1 MGQDSRSQAARAR
14 RVLKASTRRAQA
26 RSRRRSGRLAVFAL
40 TLVVASPL
48 PAAAQST
55 VWDSV
60 LSNTN
65 WYVPVPNL
73 IAYMASSQSF
83 TTPPPIAV
91 GDQTLWAL
99 GTASQGAFSG
109 TSTASF
115 RAGPISF
122 SETTSMQGLVSP
134 SGQIVIVFTPVDG
147 GTATIGIGQMRSI
160 AGVPLMEMQMMT
172 GSSLLVTHWAYM
184 TPYDPATFTP
194 PPPVPIPANTSPQW
208 SWTAGTT
215 WRIASPT
222 LFGTA
227 TPGTFKITNYGSGYF
242 WGLGAAPVG
251 SPSGNFTIMGSMT
264 PEGNVLFSVLQNGV
278 LTSLTGQIA
287 GDPTTGAMLLHAYAA
302 SGPFGSATSAQ
313 IAPVSD
319 IAAGMTYF
327 ASDVGTTV
335 NPVFTGGR
343 LQIDA
348 MVQADAHNFTLDGSG
363 TNTIDQRGH
372 AAIFAGVFSDAA
384 SGVPGGLII
393 NNSESGGFIRLTG
406 ASTYT
411 GPTLVGA
418 GATLIVDG
426 AIVSPVTV
434 DAGGTLAGRGTVGTT
449 TVLAGGTLAPGDSTP
464 GNLTIHGD
472 LTLGAGSTTSIAIFG
487 STASRAHVT
496 GHAGLAGSAQF
507 VIDPAAGLLNRYTFL
522 SADGTSGAFDALTT
536 VGLPGFMSASLAYA
550 PGDVAVNIASD
561 LGGMAGLDGNQRAL
575 AAALDLSFNSGHGTV
590 TGLLSLPTDAVPAA
604 LSTLGGDGMS
614 GAQTTAFGSA
624 DLFMSQMMGQGALW
638 LGANDV
644 KAASSGPGPQALPF
658 AAARPS
664 AAIFPALPGERRP
677 PAFRTWAVGFDSS
690 AKLAGDAGAG
700 SAGVSGRAAG
710 VAAGIDGEA
719 APDLLLG
726 FSAAGS
732 SGSFSVP
739 DRATSGRL
747 DALQLGAYGVA
758 RHGSFYAAGA
768 LGFAVIENSTERTIG
783 GIGPTET
790 ATASFRSGLLAARLE
805 VGTRWTWNELF
816 IRPFVAVQPAWL
828 WQPAF
833 NETSTAVTGAPGVLG
848 LAYADKT
855 IASVPL
861 FLGAELSTR
870 VALDNGMLWSP
881 YARLAWVHEFAAD
894 RSIAA
899 SLLALP
905 PASFSVQGAP
915 AARDA
920 ARVSLGASLAATPQ
934 LALFGSLDGE
944 FSSRSQVYAGKG
956 GVRLSW

>member
-1 MGQDSRSQAARAR
+1 
-14 RVLKASTRRAQA
+14 V
-26 RSRRRSGRLAVFAL
+26 LAVSVL

-55 VWDSV
+55 VWDSL

-99 GTASQGAFSG
+99 GTASQGAFTG

-122 SETTSMQGLVSP
+122 SETTSMQGMVSP

-147 GTATIGIGQMRSI
+147 GAATIGIGQMRSI

-208 SWTAGTT
+208 SWTPGTT
-215 WRIASPT
+215 WRISSST

-242 WGLGAAPVG
+242 WGLGAAPMG
-251 SPSGNFTIMGSMT
+251 STSGNFTIMGSMT

-287 GDPTTGAMLLHAYAA
+287 GDPTTAAMLLHAYGA
-302 SGPFGSATSAQ
+302 SGPFGSATAAQ

-335 NPVFTGGR
+335 NPVFTGGT

-348 MVQADAHNFTLDGSG
+348 MVQADAHNFTVDGSG

-372 AAIFAGVFSDAA
+372 AAVFSGVFSDAV

-393 NNSESGGFIRLTG
+393 SNSESGGFIRLTG

-434 DAGGTLAGRGTVGTT
+434 DAGGILAGRGAVGTT
-449 TVLAGGTLAPGDSTP
+449 TVLAGGTLAPGNSFGT
-464 GNLTIHGD
+464 LTIHGD
-472 LTLGAGSTTSIAIFG
+472 LTLGAGSATSIAISG
-487 STASRAHVT
+487 SAASRADVT
-496 GHAGLAGSAQF
+496 GQAGLAGTAQF
-507 VIDPAAGLLNRYTFL
+507 AIDPAAGLLNRYTFL
-522 SADGTSGAFDALTT
+522 SAGGTSGAFDALTAT
-536 VGLPGFMSASLAYA
+536 GLPGFMSATLAYA
-550 PGDVAVNIASD
+550 PGHVAVNLASD
-561 LGGMAGLDGNQRAL
+561 LGGMAGLDGNQRAVG
-575 AAALDLSFNSGHGTV
+575 AALDLSFNNGHGTV
-590 TGLLSLPTDAVPAA
+590 TSLLSLPSDAVPAA
-604 LSTLGGDGMS
+604 LSALGGDGMS
-614 GAQTTAFGSA
+614 GAQTTAFGST

-638 LGANDV
+638 LGA
-644 KAASSGPGPQALPF
+644 KAASSGPGPQALPY

-664 AAIFPALPGERRP
+664 VAIFPALPGERRP
-677 PAFRTWAVGFDSS
+677 PSFRTWAVGFDSS
-690 AKLAGDAGAG
+690 ARLAGDAGAG
-700 SAGVSGRAAG
+700 SARVSGRAAG
-710 VAAGIDGEA
+710 VAAGIEGEA

-732 SGSFSVP
+732 SGSLSVP

-758 RHGSFYAAGA
+758 RQGSFYAAGA
-768 LGFAVIENSTERTIG
+768 LGFAVIENSTERIIG

-805 VGTRWTWNELF
+805 VGARWAWNEF
-816 IRPFVAVQPAWL
+816 VVRPFVAVQPAWL

-848 LAYADKT
+848 LAYAEKT
-855 IASVPL
+855 VTSVPV

-870 VALDNGMLWSP
+870 RALDNGMLWSP
-881 YARLAWVHEFAAD
+881 YARVAWVHEFAPD

-899 SLLALP
+899 SLLTLP
-905 PASFSVQGAP
+905 LASFTVQGAP

-944 FSSRSQVYAGKG
+944 FSARSQVYAGKG
-956 GVRLSW
+956 GIRLSW